1 MKRFIYLVTILL
13 VACSGG
19 GDSDDNTTMS
29 KEFIN
34 TIQEVEILGD
44 GGSQQFD
51 IKSNCS
57 WSISKSAE
65 WLGVTPTSGTNN
77 ETSMDGFLSFCFPP
91 FVFKRCTAFFVR
103 ISIGVNADTMIKR
116 LRKTMVVKINAL
128 VGPYKY
134 IPGTWVSLAVTNK
147 KN

>member
-1 MKRFIYLVTILL
+1 MMKRVIYLVTIVL

-77 ETSMDGFLSFCFPP
+77 ETITLTAGRNTTGEERVTVLTIEGGKDLKKKVIVTQTKPADLTNTMDPDKDDNTPP
-91 FVFKRCTAFFVR
+91 
-103 ISIGVNADTMIKR
+103 S
-116 LRKTMVVKINAL
+116 
-128 VGPYKY
+128 
-134 IPGTWVSLAVTNK
+134 
-147 KN
+147 